1 MKVLIV
7 YDTKHG
13 TTEEVAGRI
22 ADSVKARGGAAELLN
37 LRGRGA
43 ASRSIDGYDAVA
55 LGAPFYAGRWSRRTL
70 AFASAHEAKLMSKRL
85 GIFAIGADPKLGDTA
100 AKAALPAS
108 LSSSV
113 AASAYFGG
121 RFDYA
126 RLGFLERLIV
136 KAVSGKAESSSTL
149 DLSPAEAFGT
159 ALAG

>member
-43 ASRSIDGYDAVA
+43 ASPRSTATTRWPWERLSTPAGG
-55 LGAPFYAGRWSRRTL
+55 LGGLSLSVRARGQ
-70 AFASAHEAKLMSKRL
+70 AHGKRL

-108 LSSSV
+108 LCPRSRLPPIS
-113 AASAYFGG
+113 AADSTTPP
-121 RFDYA
+121 
-126 RLGFLERLIV
+126 RLLERLIV

>member
-7 YDTKHG
+7 YDSKH
-13 TTEEVAGRI
+13 EVAGRI
-22 ADSVKARGGAAELLN
+22 ADSVAARGGAAELLN
-37 LRGRGA
+37 LRHPKASA
-43 ASRSIDGYDAVA
+43 ASLDGYDAVA
-55 LGAPFYAGRWSRRTL
+55 LGAPFYAGRWSRRAL
-70 AFASAHEAKLMSKRL
+70 AFASAHETTLMRKRL
-85 GIFAIGADPKLGDTA
+85 GVFAVGNDPKLGDTA

-121 RFDYA
+121 RLDFA

-149 DLSPAEAFGT
+149 DFVPADAFGRS
-159 ALAG
+159 LAG